1 MRRREFLRTACA
13 AAGAAALAA
22 SHAHAFPLSGPLR
35 LVVMHTSDTHS
46 HITPVR
52 TGGLKGMGGVAAREA
67 LVRRIRAENKHTL
80 LLDSGDIFQ
89 GTPWFNLYRGEPEVR
104 VMSALGYDASAIGNH
119 DFDAGVERLAEVVR
133 AHARFPMLCCNY
145 GFAGTAMEGSHR
157 EHLVRE
163 FDGLRVGILGLGI
176 DLDGLVGVRQRG
188 GTTFLD
194 PVENA
199 RRVAGRLRHEER
211 CDFIIALSHVSI
223 NGRRNSRGIQRPGDR
238 EIARAVPEIDVI
250 LGGHDHIIL
259 DQPDL
264 IARPGAEPCVVM
276 HHGWAGAHLGVLSFD
291 IFSRGKSIVQSSTV
305 RAVVES

>member
-1 MRRREFLRTACA
+1 MRRREFLRTAA
-13 AAGAAALAA
+13 AAGALATLSA
-22 SHAHAFPLSGPLR
+22 RVPAFPFSGPLR

-46 HITPVR
+46 HINPVR

-67 LVRRIRAENKHTL
+67 LIRRIRAANRHTL

-119 DFDAGVERLAEVVR
+119 DFDAGVERLAEVVA

-145 GFAGTAMEGSHR
+145 DFRDTPMQPHHRGF
-157 EHLVRE
+157 LVRE
-163 FDGLRVGILGLGI
+163 FEGMRVGLLGLGI
-176 DLDGLVGVRQRG
+176 DLDGLVGVKQRG
-188 GTTFLD
+188 GTQFRD

-199 RRVAGRLRHEER
+199 RRAARILRHDER

-223 NGRRNSRGIQRPGDR
+223 NGRRNSEGTMRPGDR
-238 EIARAVPEIDVI
+238 DIARAVREIDVI

-264 IARPGAEPCVVM
+264 VARPGAEPCVLM
-276 HHGWAGAHLGVLSFD
+276 HHGWAGAHLGVLTFD
-291 IFSRGKSIVQSSTV
+291 IFSRGKTVVQSSEV
-305 RAVVES
+305 RAVVEG